1 MNDAKLGAVI
11 DISVIKNDGS
21 LVNYGK
27 YHNVLGQLAN
37 KGGTWRRLYMIDPR
51 TFSTYDN
58 TDGVGYGSSTLSGT
72 YYVTGKTLYGI
83 NPVSLLTIP
92 NGSLFEF
99 PSGFKCYKTTG
110 TSTFSS
116 CSIGVTGSEPS
127 SIVRLHKTESVGYGI
142 SMTSNPLVKQT
153 KLGVIS
159 TSPYYTSLSTS
170 GIYSANVSAQFAPT
184 FSPYDIY
191 RITYHDTDFHGGYID
206 IDPPI
211 SLDVGD
217 SLTIRDFKYSITFDV
232 DAPRVFAVSPI
243 TGLVGSGKMQRTI
256 PYNRDEYSGNTGH
269 TGVNSRIYLLTD
281 ANKVPFLSAMRST
294 TYTPSVNAKYTIIT
308 SPRNK
313 LADID
318 YNATSLLSA
327 FGAFTS
333 DATPIKQILVGDP
346 SVPPVISCII
356 EYDTPIAIAAGSR
369 NLTIYSTLKLDVET
383 P

>member
-1 MNDAKLGAVI
+1 MNNAKLGAVI

-27 YHNVLGQLAN
+27 YHNVLGGLVN
-37 KGGTWRRLYMIDPR
+37 KGLTWRRLYMSDPR

-58 TDGVGYGSSTLSGT
+58 TDDLGYGSSTLSGT
-72 YYVTGKTLYGI
+72 YYVTGKILYGI

-110 TSTFSS
+110 TTTFSS
-116 CSIGVTGSEPS
+116 CPISVTGSEPS

-142 SMTSNPLVKQT
+142 NMTSNTLVKQT
-153 KLGVIS
+153 NLGVI
-159 TSPYYTSLSTS
+159 TTDPYYTSLSTS
-170 GIYSANVSAQFAPT
+170 GIYSVNLSAQFPPT
-184 FSPYDIY
+184 FSTYDIY
-191 RITYHDTDFHGGYID
+191 RITYHDTSFHGGYID
-206 IDPPI
+206 IVPPI
-211 SLDVGD
+211 RLDVGD
-217 SLTIRDFKYSITFDV
+217 ALVIPDYQYSITFNV

-256 PYNRDEYSGNTGH
+256 PYDRDEYSLGTGH
-269 TGVNSRIYLLTD
+269 TGVNTRIYLLTD

-294 TYTPSVNAKYTIIT
+294 TYRPSVTAKYTIST
-308 SPRNK
+308 TTRNN

-333 DATPIKQILVGDP
+333 DATPIKQILVGDA